1 MKQGISAIAILAI
14 LATAGCK
21 EAPNPSAAPTDAPSE
36 AASAPPPVET
46 ADEKSAKQLV
56 GAWGTNGAS
65 CASSDGANF
74 KANGDYS
81 DGTYEGTW
89 AVVDGVIKYTFNYEY
104 DPYDDAGGKQ
114 KLSPAQTFTNKI
126 VSLGENE
133 FTVRRPDGATIVWK
147 RCGAKAAALVK
158 TSQVSNEQTGRQM
171 QVNLIIQSSNFSDLS
186 RAYWEEHSI
195 CRGETEISAQSSE
208 INCENRSKISQRLK
222 RLGYCLNMDEMEWA
236 KCAG

>member
-1 MKQGISAIAILAI
+1 MKQGISAIAILAV

-65 CASSDGANF
+65 CDSHGANF

-89 AVVDGVIKYTFNYEY
+89 AVVDGVIKYTFNSEY

-158 TSQVSNEQTGRQM
+158 NSQVSNEQTGRQT
-171 QVNLIIQSSNFSDLS
+171 QVKDNSGKTCGIATRTIWSFHDNTQGRRSSGVPKGTVIQIDECMADLGTCYSKDGEVYAADGLKLIS
-186 RAYWEEHSI
+186 
-195 CRGETEISAQSSE
+195 CP
-208 INCENRSKISQRLK
+208 
-222 RLGYCLNMDEMEWA
+222 
-236 KCAG
+236 